1 MAPYV
6 GRLPSLKRSLKLKKI
21 LLSAIVS
28 GLGVGLGVYFS
39 MSTMTS
45 QVVDFIQQGNVE
57 SRILWAEKY
66 LMLIDEGKVES
77 LRQVIAVY
85 AVCDIESLTTLPAEG
100 ELRMS
105 SLRKEAVDRVI
116 DLAGGVEC
124 NQG

>member
-1 MAPYV
+1 M
-6 GRLPSLKRSLKLKKI
+6 KKI